1 LRMLTASNQGAASR
15 WVGWCVGRG
24 GLLAA
29 VRASLAAIAERLMV
43 DLEFGAVSGN
53 FHVGDNITQTGDGNV
68 GKLSYSGGPERN
80 RGVER
85 GEGSN
90 PAATPPWDGG
100 SAGVAEP
107 LTSIEIRE
115 LAAVFGCDVAARQ
128 LLVEAGV
135 LSERIPPP
143 GSDATSFWTTVA
155 ALLGHGLLRDGRH
168 RILRTAAR
176 CYPANAVFGAAG
188 T

>member
-1 LRMLTASNQGAASR
+1 MATSGSFRIPVGPSEIAALN
-15 WVGWCVGRG
+15 V
-24 GLLAA
+24 AK
-29 VRASLAAIAERLMV
+29 VR
-43 DLEFGAVSGN
+43 
-53 FHVGDNITQTGDGNV
+53 T
-68 GKLSYSGGPERN
+68 
-80 RGVER
+80 
-85 GEGSN
+85 

-115 LAAVFGCDVAARQ
+115 LAAVFGWDVAARQ